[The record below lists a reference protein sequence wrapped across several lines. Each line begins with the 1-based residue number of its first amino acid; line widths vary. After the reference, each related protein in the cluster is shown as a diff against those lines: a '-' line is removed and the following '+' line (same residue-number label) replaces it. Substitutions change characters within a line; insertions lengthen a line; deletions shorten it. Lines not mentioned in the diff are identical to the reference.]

1 MKMDKLLK
9 QAKILQEQMDKMQKE
24 LSQKI
29 IIGEAGGGMVKIEM
43 NGNGEALSVSIS
55 PEVVNSDD
63 IEMLEDLVLAALKDA
78 ILKKEDIS
86 NKNINSISQNFGD
99 LPNWI

>member
-63 IEMLEDLVLAALKDA
+63 IEML
-78 ILKKEDIS
+78 KKEDIS

>member
-29 IIGEAGGGMVKIEM
+29 IIGEAGGVMVKIEM

>member
-1 MKMDKLLK
+1 MKIDKLIK
-9 QAKILQEQMDKMQKE
+9 QAKEMQEQMNKMQKE